1 MTVRLFAPLLMLLP
15 HMALASGAGQS
26 CDGAALRSAE
36 AYGVPPQVMLAI
48 TRVESGKPTGDA
60 LQPWPWTVNLQGEG
74 HWFDSA
80 EEATDFAQNAI
91 ATGVTNLDIGC
102 FQLNWRWHGDKF
114 SSIDEMFDPETNADH
129 AARFLVENHQK
140 TGNWVDAVAAY
151 HSTSPDLAEAYIE
164 RIEGILQDFSDAGQL
179 PEQANEEPIRVAINT
194 YPLLMPGGGA
204 GGLASLVPTQSGG
217 RPLFLAGP

>member
-1 MTVRLFAPLLMLLP
+1 MMVRLFSPLLMLLP
-15 HMALASGAGQS
+15 NMALASGAGQS
-26 CDGAALRSAE
+26 CDSAALHSAE
-36 AYGVPPQVMLAI
+36 AYGVPPQIMLAI
-48 TRVESGKPTGDA
+48 TRVESGKPKGDA

-80 EEATDFAQNAI
+80 QEARDFAQSAI
-91 ATGVTNLDIGC
+91 ETGVTNLDIGC

-129 AARFLVENHQK
+129 AARFLVENRDR

-151 HSTSPDLAEAYIE
+151 HSASPDLAEAYIE
-164 RIEGILQDFSDAGQL
+164 KIEGVLQGFADAGQL
-179 PEQANEEPIRVAINT
+179 PDQTSDEPIRVAVNN
-194 YPLLMPGGGA
+194 YPLLMPGSS

>member
-1 MTVRLFAPLLMLLP
+1 MMVRLFSPLLMLLP
-15 HMALASGAGQS
+15 NMALASGAGQS
-26 CDGAALRSAE
+26 CDSAALHSAE
-36 AYGVPPQVMLAI
+36 AYGVPPQIMLAI
-48 TRVESGKPTGDA
+48 TRVESGNPKGDA

-80 EEATDFAQNAI
+80 QEARDFAQSAI
-91 ATGVTNLDIGC
+91 ETGVTNLDIGC

-129 AARFLVENHQK
+129 AARFLVENRDR

-151 HSTSPDLAEAYIE
+151 HSASPDLAEAYIE
-164 RIEGILQDFSDAGQL
+164 KIEGVLQGFADAGQL
-179 PEQANEEPIRVAINT
+179 PDQTSDEPIRVAVNN
-194 YPLLMPGGGA
+194 YPLLMPGSS